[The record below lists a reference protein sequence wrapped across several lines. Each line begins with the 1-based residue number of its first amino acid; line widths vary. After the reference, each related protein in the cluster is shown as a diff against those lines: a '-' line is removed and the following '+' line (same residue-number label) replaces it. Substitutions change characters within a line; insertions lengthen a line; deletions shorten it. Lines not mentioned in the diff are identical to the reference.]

1 MAEHKDRRITKQNQ
15 KIEDMMMAQAAL
27 EEEIERKRRE
37 VEESVNTE
45 RANLEARLAELQNER
60 DEARA
65 QADSMVLASDKLSQ
79 ELVKVHEQYD
89 DATKR
94 KQESKAEMALDE
106 P

>member
-1 MAEHKDRRITKQNQ
+1 M
-15 KIEDMMMAQAAL
+15 
-27 EEEIERKRRE
+27 
-37 VEESVNTE
+37 
-45 RANLEARLAELQNER
+45 RLAELENER

-94 KQESKAEMALDE
+94 KQAEKAELQQGMLLSTSRVE
-106 P
+106 IF